1 MTGLFVFRIC
11 LAGFIGVLMG
21 LMGARREDVRTYALI
36 AMGAALVS
44 VISTEFFKALDNPW
58 VADPGR
64 LAAQVVAA
72 LGFLG
77 AGFIWVNEKGKIRG
91 LAGAAGLWVVAI
103 MGILVG
109 SGLKHVSVAASFFVL
124 MLFWISGLLTRKKD
138 KDDTV

>member
-1 MTGLFVFRIC
+1 MTGVFVWRIC

-21 LMGARREDVRTYALI
+21 LLGARREDIRTYTLI

-77 AGFIWVNEKGKIRG
+77 AGFIWVNEKGKVRG
-91 LAGAAGLWVVAI
+91 LSGAAGIWVVAI

-109 SGLKHVSVAASFFVL
+109 SGLKHVTAAASLFVL
-124 MLFWISGLLTRKKD
+124 LLLWISGLLTRKKD
-138 KDDTV
+138 KDDNT